1 MKIKQRTVGKK
12 IKLVVLIKFRL
23 AETSIAFTLNYNIF
37 MINDFKRF
45 MFQYNKFYLGGYSID
60 I

>member
-12 IKLVVLIKFRL
+12 IKLVVLIKFKL